1 MKNKTF
7 TVNNLTFIFHGSE
20 IDLHDSYT
28 IAEPKITQSGNWEV
42 WSLEAEASENAKRI
56 EDVEFLPENRILEV
70 ITKTE
75 LNVDAM
81 HELIA
86 AFLVGFEYGE
96 SDARLRFQKMTKFAF
111 ESLTGQI
118 SDSSLEEASD
128 NYFHN
133 IDRNM

>member
-1 MKNKTF
+1 MKTF
-7 TVNNLTFIFHGSE
+7 TINNLTIILHGSE

-42 WSLEAEASENAKRI
+42 WSLEAEASDNAKKI

-70 ITKTE
+70 VTE
-75 LNVDAM
+75 SELSVDGM
-81 HELIA
+81 HALIA
-86 AFLVGFEYGE
+86 AFLIGFECGE
-96 SDARLRFQKMTKFAF
+96 KDARLRLQKMTKFAF

-118 SDSSLEEASD
+118 SDGSLEEAAD

-133 IDRNM
+133 ID